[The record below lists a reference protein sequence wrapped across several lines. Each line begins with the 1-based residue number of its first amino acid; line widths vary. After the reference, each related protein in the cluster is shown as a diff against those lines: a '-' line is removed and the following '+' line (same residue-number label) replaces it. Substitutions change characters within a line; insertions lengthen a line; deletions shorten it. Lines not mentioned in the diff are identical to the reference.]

1 MRRRGWILF
10 QVAAL
15 ALIATVLVD
24 AAFRRTLAGL
34 HRVHR
39 ALETEQA
46 AVMLDALEQLTAGR
60 TEDVSL
66 TMEGWPVAE
75 ARHGAAG
82 WTLTVR
88 AAGAPAFHR
97 VLPAP

>member
-15 ALIATVLVD
+15 AMIATVLVD

-34 HRVHR
+34 DRVHR
-39 ALETEQA
+39 TLDAEQA

-60 TEDVSL
+60 TEDISL
-66 TMEGWPVAE
+66 KMEGWPVAE
-75 ARHGAAG
+75 ARHEPAG

-97 VLPAP
+97 ALP